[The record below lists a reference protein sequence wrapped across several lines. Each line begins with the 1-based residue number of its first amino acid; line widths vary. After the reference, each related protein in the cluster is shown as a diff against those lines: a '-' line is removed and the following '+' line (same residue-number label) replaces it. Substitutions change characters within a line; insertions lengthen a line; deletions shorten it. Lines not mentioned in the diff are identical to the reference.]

1 MNKPINIYYNKHKNI
16 IQEFDNIEI
25 NDIENLVN
33 FSVSNIYCSC
43 LNYFEKSIINAI
55 LVLLFKKLKPEG
67 LLVISFTDLK
77 ESSKRYYENSISDE
91 QLMENLLSHKSILSI
106 SAIKKMIEDDPSVK
120 IVKID
125 YDHQNLKINLTLQRI
140 SI

>member
-1 MNKPINIYYNKHKNI
+1 MNKPINIYYNKHKNT

-25 NDIENLVN
+25 SDIENLVN
-33 FSVSNIYCSC
+33 FSVSNIYCEC
-43 LNYFEKSIINAI
+43 LNYFEKSMINAI
-55 LVLLFKKLKPEG
+55 LPVLFKKLKPEG
-67 LLVISFTDLK
+67 LVVISFADLK
-77 ESSKRYYENSISDE
+77 EASKKYYENSISDE

-106 SAIKKMIEDDPSVK
+106 SEIKKMIEGDQSVK

-125 YDHQNLKINLTLQRI
+125 YDQQNLKINLTLQRI

>member
-25 NDIENLVN
+25 NDIENIVN

-43 LNYFEKSIINAI
+43 LNYFEKSMINAI
-55 LVLLFKKLKPEG
+55 LMLLFKKLKPEG
-67 LLVISFTDLK
+67 LIVISFTDLK

-91 QLMENLLSHKSILSI
+91 QLMENLLGHKSILSI
-106 SAIKKMIEDDPSVK
+106 SAIKKMIENDPSVK

>member
-25 NDIENLVN
+25 NDIENIVN

>member
-25 NDIENLVN
+25 NDIENIVN

-43 LNYFEKSIINAI
+43 LNYFEKSMINAI
-55 LVLLFKKLKPEG
+55 LMLLFKKLKPEG
-67 LLVISFTDLK
+67 LIVISFTDLK